1 MNISAINCTPIKP
14 KTSFSGGIDE
24 NKDYYSF
31 EDVQKVMDLTNQLDD
46 SFTKEDNSD
55 VKQKSKLQ
63 TAVSVA
69 GALDTTFA
77 LGKSVASY
85 AFSISPKLPSKLNG
99 VIKAGGNF
107 IKNNSEKLASKNG
120 KVAQFIGK
128 NVGKLENT
136 ARQAYTNAVANSN
149 VNQVLSNIAGVA
161 AVGGIASKVITVDGN
176 KDGVKDIAQEN
187 VNAYKNALGT
197 FDTLKSVAD
206 ALA

>member
-69 GALDTTFA
+69 GALATTFA

-99 VIKAGGNF
+99 VLKAGGNF

-149 VNQVLSNIAGVA
+149 VNQVLTNLAGVA

-176 KDGVKDIAQEN
+176 RNGVKDIAEEN

-197 FDTLKSVAD
+197 LDTLKNIAN
-206 ALA
+206 ALV

>member
-69 GALDTTFA
+69 GALATTFA